1 MKLLLLFLLFFLCIG
16 CTSET
21 QKRGNKLD
29 KELATTPLLTASFDS
44 LLQDVRKLPN
54 AQQVKILFRAAC
66 QEQEEIRELEKQ
78 EELLLEI
85 VPIASKKKKM
95 LLQLSDLYIKMDRW
109 GVSDADIKGIKRC
122 EELEKNYSLSQ
133 KERWKVKETK
143 ALLLNRRGKQKQ
155 YLPIWYELLAEHRA
169 VNEPKLIIEDLRTIA
184 NHFTQLGDWEKGIYL
199 YQEAHQLAIDNQLS
213 ELQDKCLLALVNTSC
228 DAKKY
233 QKTISYIHQYRIDSV
248 SSLTFP
254 IYSILAT
261 CYFELHKPD
270 SARIYLSKMNRISK
284 KGNGVLLHCRIAET
298 YLSESQEDSTVYY
311 LDKAMSLFKE
321 QAKQFQDKN
330 LKVLLPLSFLSPYSS
345 YATLLHQNGKTQQ
358 ADEAFKLV
366 EPLMIESTREPTRME
381 TQIKGLTLFSAF
393 CRSTKKYEKA
403 LDLLA
408 RRDSLQDI
416 RNRYNE
422 ARNSKNLAD
431 YRESETIIANTK
443 INIAQARQD
452 KQILIWITW
461 AGLLFAFL
469 TGFFLLLYLKLR
481 KKFIANNKR
490 IEELMPKPLKKLD
503 PIEKRFRAV
512 EKEVAE
518 RKLYLNKKLSLTLLQ
533 EELKINR
540 GDLSK
545 CINTHSGGNF
555 NQWINGLRIHF
566 VLEQMQHTSDIDL
579 LIKKSGFSSS
589 NFYVCF
595 KEMTGY
601 TPKEYLDLRLFEQ
614 NLSLQQLLAHS
625 LRNKKKS
632 GNLSIRKI
640 TALYSTRT

>member
-1 MKLLLLFLLFFLCIG
+1 M
-16 CTSET
+16 
-21 QKRGNKLD
+21 
-29 KELATTPLLTASFDS
+29 
-44 LLQDVRKLPN
+44 
-54 AQQVKILFRAAC
+54 FRATC
-66 QEQEEIRELEKQ
+66 REEEEIGELTKQ
-78 EELLLEI
+78 EALLLEI
-85 VPIASKKKKM
+85 LPLASKKKKI
-95 LLQLSDLYIKMDRW
+95 LLQLSDLYKKMDRW
-109 GVSDADIKGIKRC
+109 GVSGADTKGIKRC
-122 EELEKNYSLSQ
+122 EELEENYSLSQ
-133 KERWKVKETK
+133 KERWKTKEIK
-143 ALLLNRRGKQKQ
+143 ALLLNRRGQQKQ
-155 YLPIWYELLAEHRA
+155 YLPIWHELLAEHRA
-169 VNEPKLIIEDLRTIA
+169 VNDPKLIIEDLYTIA
-184 NHFTQLGDWEKGIYL
+184 NHFTQLNDWERGLSL
-199 YQEAHQLAIDNQLS
+199 YQEAYQLAVINQLPK
-213 ELQDKCLLALVNTSC
+213 LQNECLMALINTSR

-233 QKTISYIHQYRIDSV
+233 QKAIDYIHERGIDSV
-248 SSLTFP
+248 FSFMPSVYP
-254 IYSILAT
+254 MLAT
-261 CYFELHKPD
+261 CYLELHKPD
-270 SARIYLSKMNRISK
+270 SARIYLTKMERISK
-284 KGNGVLLHCRIAET
+284 KGNGIFINCRIAET
-298 YLSESQEDSTVYY
+298 YITENREDSAAIF
-311 LDKAMSLFKE
+311 LNKAMSSFNE
-321 QAKQFQDKN
+321 QAKDYPGENIKI
-330 LKVLLPLSFLSPYSS
+330 LLPGHFLSPYSS

-381 TQIKGLTLFSAF
+381 TQIKGLTLFSSF

-452 KQILIWITW
+452 KQILKWITW
-461 AGLLFAFL
+461 TGLLFACL
-469 TGFFLLLYLKLR
+469 AGLFLLLYLKLR

-490 IEELMPKPLKKLD
+490 IEELMPKPSKKLD

-545 CINTHSGGNF
+545 CINAHSGGNF

-614 NLSLQQLLAHS
+614 NLSLQQLLTHS
-625 LRNKKKS
+625 LRNTKKS